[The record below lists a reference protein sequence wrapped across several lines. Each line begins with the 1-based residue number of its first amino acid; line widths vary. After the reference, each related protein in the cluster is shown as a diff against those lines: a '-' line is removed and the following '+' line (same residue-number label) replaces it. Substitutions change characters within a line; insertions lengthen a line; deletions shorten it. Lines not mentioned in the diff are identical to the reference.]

1 MIGLSQKTPGV
12 LPRDRAPSRLI
23 AAAVQADCRRPDV
36 PFPSGMPALRAAP
49 LGRNAEPE
57 DVAGAIL
64 VVAADT
70 SGFMP
75 ARGGSLML

>member
-1 MIGLSQKTPGV
+1 M
-12 LPRDRAPSRLI
+12 
-23 AAAVQADCRRPDV
+23 
-36 PFPSGMPALRAAP
+36 FPSPPGCPHSAP